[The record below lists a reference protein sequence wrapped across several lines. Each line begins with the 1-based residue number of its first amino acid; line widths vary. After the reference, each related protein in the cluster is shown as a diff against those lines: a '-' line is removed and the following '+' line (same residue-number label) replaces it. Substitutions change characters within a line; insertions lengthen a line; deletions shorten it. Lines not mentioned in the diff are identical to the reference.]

1 MLVFLSAHILSI
13 ICPRF
18 DGSIMINHWKH
29 ASSSWRSS
37 KLFGRRVL
45 EGTKESITW
54 TPFITLTFVVAI
66 LLFIPSFADIIEQNI
81 QSVHIWTSSVEY
93 FVQSILLCVLLL
105 MMTREELP
113 KTTEV
118 KKNSEDI

>member
-66 LLFIPSFADIIEQNI
+66 LLFIPFFCRYNRTKHTICPYMDIECGIFCTVHTPMCFAAND
-81 QSVHIWTSSVEY
+81 
-93 FVQSILLCVLLL
+93 
-105 MMTREELP
+105 
-113 KTTEV
+113 
-118 KKNSEDI
+118 D